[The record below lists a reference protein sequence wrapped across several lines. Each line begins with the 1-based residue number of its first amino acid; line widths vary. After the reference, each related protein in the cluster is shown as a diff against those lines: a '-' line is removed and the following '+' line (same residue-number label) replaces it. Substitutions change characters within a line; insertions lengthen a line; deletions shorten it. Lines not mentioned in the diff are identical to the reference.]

1 MERAL
6 RGTTVARSTFTKVV
20 AKLGSLAGS
29 TPVVTICYFPKPMR
43 MCGWNALSAGLS
55 PGSKKRLEAQAKIG
69 THSRFVR
76 PCQASALFIHTTFIT
91 YCKFWWFVLIWYHIL
106 YDYIIYIYIFLLCY
120 ILTQPQ
126 RTSFSNG
133 SKTQRDHF
141 IPMHHRSNY
150 KTEGNIHGVRLLE
163 PSWTIH
169 DKTRGLRGNQ
179 GRWFDSHGRF

>member
-1 MERAL
+1 MSLWTCCKCIWAVSTCL
-6 RGTTVARSTFTKVV
+6 HMFTCVCTCLHMLCYANKHDIIANQMHGADSLPVHGGCISAACFARCTDWRVV
-20 AKLGSLAGS
+20 LDKHNTQHMYNILYLY
-29 TPVVTICYFPKPMR
+29 VCLYILH
-43 MCGWNALSAGLS
+43 LSH
-55 PGSKKRLEAQAKIG
+55 IVN
-69 THSRFVR
+69 FDD
-76 PCQASALFIHTTFIT
+76 LFW
-91 YCKFWWFVLIWYHIL
+91 YRYHIL
-106 YDYIIYIYIFLLCY
+106 YDYNIYIIF
-120 ILTQPQ
+120 LTQPQ